1 MPRFF
6 LFRPFLALSL
16 VLIPVGMMAASA
28 DSDRF
33 QIGHDIHVGPNDKA
47 GDVSCI
53 NCSVYVRGQVS
64 GDVMAVHGNVVAE
77 QGASVGGDVLTIGG
91 NARLENGA
99 QVGGDLTAIAG
110 SVRRDPQA
118 TVGGDVASVGNTGWA
133 FLVLL
138 FPLAFLGGLIALII
152 WLFQRN
158 RHPVPVPAYTLHRN

>member
-6 LFRPFLALSL
+6 GFRPFLALSL
-16 VLIPVGMMAASA
+16 VLIAVSMMAASG

-53 NCSVYVRGQVS
+53 NCTVYVRGQVS

-77 QGASVGGDVLTIGG
+77 QGANIGGDVLAIAG

-133 FLVLL
+133 FLILL
-138 FPLAFLGGLIALII
+138 LPLAFLGGLIALII
-152 WLFQRN
+152 WLFRRG
-158 RHPVPVPAYTLHRN
+158 RHPAPVPAYTLHRN